1 MRVKRLTNITRPV
14 VVFIGI
20 LALLLASASA
30 CGGKPVP
37 AMTVYYQI
45 GQRAQTSQ
53 QILTVVSTEKT
64 VRYPVA
70 GVMNALLYAWV
81 DAPPTTQFIIVEVT
95 VINTGQSTL
104 AVSRNDFSLKDSE
117 GRKYLTV
124 AYKGFDNYANK
135 KLSAG
140 QTNWG
145 HISFQVPDIATGFE
159 LSCVLQGSTPVLGIW
174 PLPY

>member
-1 MRVKRLTNITRPV
+1 MRVKRLTNITKPV

-30 CGGKPVP
+30 CGGKPTP

-45 GQRAQTSQ
+45 GQPAQTSQ
-53 QILTVVSTEKT
+53 QIFTVVSTERT
-64 VRYPVA
+64 AHYPVS
-70 GVMNALLYAWV
+70 GVINALLYTYV
-81 DAPPTTQFIIVEVT
+81 EAPPTTQFIIVEAT
-95 VINTGQSTL
+95 VINTGQGTL

-124 AYKGFDNYANK
+124 AYKGQDNYANK
-135 KLSAG
+135 KLSTG

-145 HISFQVPDIATGFE
+145 HIAFVVPDIATGFE
-159 LSCVLQGSTPVLGIW
+159 FSCVLQGSTPVLGVW
-174 PLPY
+174 QLPY

>member
-20 LALLLASASA
+20 LALLLASAAA

-45 GQRAQTSQ
+45 GQRAETSQ

-64 VRYPVA
+64 ARYPVA
-70 GVMNALLYAWV
+70 GVINALLYTWV
-81 DAPPTTQFIIVEVT
+81 DAPPTTQFILVEVA
-95 VINTGQSTL
+95 VINTGQGAL

-117 GRKYLTV
+117 GRKYPSV
-124 AYKGFDNYANK
+124 AYKGLDNYANK
-135 KLSAG
+135 KLSPG

-145 HISFQVPDIATGFE
+145 HIAFTVPDIATGFE
-159 LSCVLQGSTPVLGIW
+159 LSCVLQGLTPVLGVW
-174 PLPY
+174 QLPY